1 MAGSANRMVSAN
13 PIRNQRMD
21 YEVSQSG
28 RVESFR
34 PSSAAETLPINNGQ
48 TVPLRDA
55 YSAVP
60 RYLSETYTW
69 AYLNPRSVKLLDRE
83 SVVAT
88 ILWWQHR
95 KLERM
100 VLAEID
106 PGSTVLQTA
115 CVYGD
120 LSPVL
125 ARHIGAEGSLEIV
138 DVSKAQVDKCAEK
151 MRDYP
156 FVSVRRLDVL
166 DLGDGEYDTVCCY
179 FLMHEVPD
187 DYKRGLVDVVL
198 NNIGPDGK
206 VVFIDYH
213 KPHWAHPLKPLM
225 SIVFDLLE
233 PFAKSLWRQDIRDFA
248 SEPEKFHWRKESFF
262 GGLYQKVVATPVGS

>member
-1 MAGSANRMVSAN
+1 
-13 PIRNQRMD
+13 MD

-34 PSSAAETLPINNGQ
+34 PTVAVETLPIDNDQ
-48 TVPLRDA
+48 PVPLPDA
-55 YSAVP
+55 DPAIP
-60 RYLSETYTW
+60 RYLDETYTW

-83 SVVAT
+83 LVVAT

-138 DVSKAQVDKCAEK
+138 DVSKAQVDKCSEK
-151 MRDYP
+151 MRNYP

-213 KPHWAHPLKPLM
+213 KPHWANPLKPVM
-225 SIVFDLLE
+225 SIVFDTLE

-248 SEPEKFHWRKESFF
+248 SEPEKYHWRKESCF
-262 GGLYQKVVATPVGS
+262 GDLYQKVVATPVDS

>member
-1 MAGSANRMVSAN
+1 
-13 PIRNQRMD
+13 MD
-21 YEVSQSG
+21 YKVSQSG

-34 PSSAAETLPINNGQ
+34 PTVAVETLPIDNDQ
-48 TVPLRDA
+48 PVPLPDA
-55 YSAVP
+55 DPAIP
-60 RYLSETYTW
+60 RYLDETYTW

-83 SVVAT
+83 LVVAT
-88 ILWWQHR
+88 ILWWQHG
-95 KLERM
+95 KLARM
-100 VLAEID
+100 ALAEID

-206 VVFIDYH
+206 AVFVDYH
-213 KPHWAHPLKPLM
+213 KPHWANPLKPVM
-225 SIVFDLLE
+225 SLVFDTLE
-233 PFAKSLWRQDIRDFA
+233 PFAKSLWRQDIRAFA
-248 SEPEKFHWRKESFF
+248 SEPEKYCWRKESFF
-262 GGLYQKVVATPVGS
+262 GGLYQKVVCRSAI

>member
-1 MAGSANRMVSAN
+1 
-13 PIRNQRMD
+13 MD
-21 YEVSQSG
+21 YEVLRSG
-28 RVESFR
+28 RVESFQVG
-34 PSSAAETLPINNGQ
+34 ATAETLPIDNDP
-48 TVPLRDA
+48 TVLFRDA
-55 YSAVP
+55 GPAVP
-60 RYLSETYTW
+60 RYLRDTYTW

-83 SVVAT
+83 FVVAT

-100 VLAEID
+100 ALAEIA

-120 LSPVL
+120 FSPVL
-125 ARHIGAEGSLEIV
+125 ARHIGAEGSLEVV
-138 DVSKAQVDKCAEK
+138 DVAQVQVDSCSKK
-151 MRDYP
+151 LRDYP
-156 FVSVRRLDVL
+156 FASARRLDVL
-166 DLGDGEYDTVCCY
+166 DLGDGDYDAVCCY

-198 NNIGPDGK
+198 NNIGPEGK
-206 VVFIDYH
+206 AIFVDYH
-213 KPHWAHPLKPLM
+213 KPHWANPLKPVM
-225 SIVFDLLE
+225 SLVFDTLE

-262 GGLYQKVVATPVGS
+262 GGLYQKVVATPVSS